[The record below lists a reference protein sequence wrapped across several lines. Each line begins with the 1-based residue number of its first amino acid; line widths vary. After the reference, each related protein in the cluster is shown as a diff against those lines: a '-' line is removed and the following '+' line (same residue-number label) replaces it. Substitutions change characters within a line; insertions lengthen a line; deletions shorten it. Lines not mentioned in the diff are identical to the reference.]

1 MAVGDDLS
9 CLGVRSN
16 SSGMGCVGVLLW
28 MLMCNSCKTFLSWG
42 EEALDVFR
50 GGVQVDSSVLSFSF
64 SLDSSDSESDQNKSR
79 KDTSLKN

>member
-50 GGVQVDSSVLSFSF
+50 GGVQVD
-64 SLDSSDSESDQNKSR
+64 
-79 KDTSLKN
+79 